1 MQVSERHYLTVTDD
15 HFNKA
20 LQKSLQQP
28 AVLPRTGSQSE
39 FALNTQAPVLQRDA
53 ADCEMVPERQAPRV
67 GLEQSEDSPRRVQ
80 VSETGAAKSAAV
92 GDDLPPIDSDLAGVI
107 DAWHALPP
115 DTRTAILAIVA
126 AAQGR

>member
-67 GLEQSEDSPRRVQ
+67 GLEQSSEDSPRPGQDRRLTLVGRLESSRFPRV
-80 VSETGAAKSAAV
+80 
-92 GDDLPPIDSDLAGVI
+92 
-107 DAWHALPP
+107 
-115 DTRTAILAIVA
+115 R
-126 AAQGR
+126 